1 MEASAA
7 AASLTLEV
15 TPIGLKRRLR
25 QAVAR
30 MLYEPRTDPVVVL
43 GNQKTGTSAIAH
55 LLADHGGLSKTID
68 VPELWY
74 PTLAGLLR
82 GELDLAV
89 VVRANP
95 KPFAAELLKEPNLT
109 FMYPAV
115 RRVFPGARYV
125 FVNRAPGQN
134 IRSILNRMRL
144 PGNLDDLA
152 QGSWKIPASWAPAF
166 DPTVFE
172 TGSTHYVDMLAD
184 RWNRAADVYLEHRDE
199 MVAVRYE
206 DFVRDKVGTVAA
218 LARELGLPA
227 RRDVSDVADV
237 QYQPRGDRAV
247 SLEEFFG
254 PRNLLRIERIC
265 GSRARACGYQG

>member
-1 MEASAA
+1 
-7 AASLTLEV
+7 
-15 TPIGLKRRLR
+15 
-25 QAVAR
+25 
-30 MLYEPRTDPVVVL
+30 MLYEPRADPIVVL

-55 LLADHGGLSKTID
+55 LLADHCGLSKTID

-74 PTLAGLLR
+74 PTLADLLR
-82 GELDLAV
+82 GELELSE

-95 KPFAAELLKEPNLT
+95 KPFSAELLKEPNLT

-115 RRVFPGARYV
+115 RRAFPGARFV

-134 IRSILNRMRL
+134 IRSILNRMGL
-144 PGNLDDLA
+144 PGDLDDLA
-152 QGSWKIPASWAPAF
+152 QGEWKVPASWAPAF
-166 DPTVFE
+166 DPSVFA
-172 TGSTHYVDMLAD
+172 TDSTHYVDMLAD
-184 RWNRAADVYLEHRDE
+184 RWNRAADVYLEHPDE

-206 DFVRDKVGTVAA
+206 DFVRDKAATIAA
-218 LARELGLPA
+218 LARALELPA
-227 RRDVSDVADV
+227 RRDIAAAVDV

-265 GSRARACGYQG
+265 GSRARACGYAA